1 MIPIRDEIK
10 THRTPIVNYVLII
23 INVLV
28 FLWMFLNSA
37 NAEQIFTEYALTP
50 ANLRDG
56 IDLGDISD
64 FFTSMFMHGGWM
76 HLIGNM
82 MYLWIFGDNIED
94 RLGHIGYVIYYLAG
108 GIAAAL
114 LQIVINPGSAI
125 PMVGASG
132 AIAAVLG
139 TYLILYPQSRVYT
152 FIPIGYYA
160 RMRLM
165 PAIVVLGM
173 WFLLQLI
180 SGVGSL
186 GALDQGGTAYFAH
199 IGGFLFGLVVGWL
212 FKREGVSLNLLL
224 QAGVS

>member
-10 THRTPIVNYVLII
+10 THRTPIVNYALIV

-28 FLWMFLNSA
+28 FLWMFLNSG
-37 NAEQIFTEYALTP
+37 NLENIYYEYALIP
-50 ANLRDG
+50 ANFLNG
-56 IDLGDISD
+56 IDLGDIKD
-64 FFTSMFMHGGWM
+64 MFTSMFMHGGWM

-82 MYLWIFGDNIED
+82 LYLWIFGDNIED
-94 RLGHIGYVIYYLAG
+94 RLGHLGYLLFYLAG
-108 GIAAAL
+108 GLAAAL
-114 LQIVINPGSAI
+114 LQTFISPSSQI

-139 TYLILYPQSRVYT
+139 AYLVMYPNSRVYT
-152 FIPIGYYA
+152 FVPIGFYA
-160 RMRLM
+160 RVRLM
-165 PAIVVLGM
+165 PAIVVLGL

-199 IGGFLFGLVVGWL
+199 IGGFIFGLVVGWL
-212 FKREGVSLNLLL
+212 FKRGGREPQPAPPSW
-224 QAGVS
+224 S

>member
-10 THRTPIVNYVLII
+10 THRTPIVNYALVV

-37 NAEQIFTEYALTP
+37 NLESIYYQYALIP
-50 ANLRDG
+50 ANFLNG
-56 IDLGDISD
+56 IDMGDITD
-64 FFTSMFMHGGWM
+64 LFTSMFMHGGWM

-82 MYLWIFGDNIED
+82 LYLWIFGDNIED
-94 RLGHIGYVIYYLAG
+94 RLGHIGYLLFYLAG
-108 GIAAAL
+108 GLAAAL
-114 LQIVINPGSAI
+114 LQTLISPSSQI

-139 TYLILYPQSRVYT
+139 AYLVMYPNSRVYT
-152 FIPIGYYA
+152 FIPIGFYA
-160 RMRLM
+160 RVQLV
-165 PAIVVLGM
+165 PAIVVLGL

-186 GALDQGGTAYFAH
+186 SVLDQGGTAYFAH
-199 IGGFLFGLVVGWL
+199 IGGFIFGLIVGGL
-212 FKREGVSLNLLL
+212 FKRRGLDPRPAPPSWN
-224 QAGVS
+224 

>member
-10 THRTPIVNYVLII
+10 THRTPIVNYALVV

-28 FLWMFLNSA
+28 FLWMFLNSG
-37 NAEQIFTEYALTP
+37 NLESIYYEYALIP
-50 ANLRDG
+50 SNFLNG
-56 IDLGDISD
+56 INLGDVKDI
-64 FFTSMFMHGGWM
+64 FTSMFMHGGWM

-82 MYLWIFGDNIED
+82 LYLWIFGDNIED
-94 RLGHIGYVIYYLAG
+94 RLGHIGYLIFYLAG

-114 LQIVINPGSAI
+114 LQTLISPSSQI

-132 AIAAVLG
+132 AIAGVLG
-139 TYLILYPQSRVYT
+139 AYLVMYPNSRVYT
-152 FIPIGYYA
+152 FIPIGFYA
-160 RMRLM
+160 RVRLV
-165 PAIVVLGM
+165 PAVVVLGL

-199 IGGFLFGLVVGWL
+199 IGGFIFGLIVGWM
-212 FKREGVSLNLLL
+212 FKRRGREPQPAPPSW
-224 QAGVS
+224 A

>member
-10 THRTPIVNYVLII
+10 THRTPIVNYALVV

-28 FLWMFLNSA
+28 FLWMFLNSG
-37 NAEQIFTEYALTP
+37 NLESIYYEYALIP
-50 ANLRDG
+50 SNFLNG
-56 IDLGDISD
+56 IDLGDVKD
-64 FFTSMFMHGGWM
+64 VFTSMFMHGGWM

-82 MYLWIFGDNIED
+82 LYLWIFGDNIED
-94 RLGHIGYVIYYLAG
+94 RLGHIGYLIFYLVG

-114 LQIVINPGSAI
+114 LQTLISPSSQI

-132 AIAAVLG
+132 AIAGVLG
-139 TYLILYPQSRVYT
+139 AYLVMYPNSRVYT
-152 FIPIGYYA
+152 FIPIGFYA
-160 RMRLM
+160 RVRLV
-165 PAIVVLGM
+165 PAVVVLGL

-199 IGGFLFGLVVGWL
+199 IGGFIFGLIVGWM
-212 FKREGVSLNLLL
+212 FKRRGREPQPAPPSW
-224 QAGVS
+224 A

>member
-10 THRTPIVNYVLII
+10 THRTPIVNYALVV

-28 FLWMFLNSA
+28 FLWMFLNSG
-37 NAEQIFTEYALTP
+37 NLESIYYEYALIP
-50 ANLRDG
+50 SNFLNG
-56 IDLGDISD
+56 IDLGDVKD
-64 FFTSMFMHGGWM
+64 VFTSMFMHGGWM

-82 MYLWIFGDNIED
+82 LYLWIFGDNIED
-94 RLGHIGYVIYYLAG
+94 RLGHIGYLIFYLAG

-114 LQIVINPGSAI
+114 LQTLISPSSQI

-132 AIAAVLG
+132 AIAGVLG
-139 TYLILYPQSRVYT
+139 AYLVMYPNSRVYT
-152 FIPIGYYA
+152 FIPIGFYA
-160 RMRLM
+160 RVRLV
-165 PAIVVLGM
+165 PAVVVLGL

-199 IGGFLFGLVVGWL
+199 IGGFIFGLIVGWM
-212 FKREGVSLNLLL
+212 FKR
-224 QAGVS
+224 

>member
-10 THRTPIVNYVLII
+10 THRTPIVNYVLIL

-37 NAEQIFTEYALTP
+37 NAEQIFAEYALTP
-50 ANLRDG
+50 ANLGDG
-56 IDLGDISD
+56 IDLDDISD

-94 RLGHIGYVIYYLAG
+94 RLGHVGYLIYYLAG

-114 LQIVINPGSAI
+114 LQIMINPGSAI

-180 SGVGSL
+180 SGAGSL

-199 IGGFLFGLVVGWL
+199 IGGFLFGLLIGWL
-212 FKREGVSLNLLL
+212 FKKRGRQPQPAPPTWS
-224 QAGVS
+224 

>member
-10 THRTPIVNYVLII
+10 THRTPIVNYALVV

-37 NAEQIFTEYALTP
+37 NLEQIYYEYALIP
-50 ANLRDG
+50 ANIFNG
-56 IDLGDISD
+56 IDVGDITD
-64 FFTSMFMHGGWM
+64 LFTSMFMHGGWM

-82 MYLWIFGDNIED
+82 LYLWIFGDNIED
-94 RLGHIGYVIYYLAG
+94 RLGHIGYLIFYLAG
-108 GIAAAL
+108 GLAAAF
-114 LQIVINPGSAI
+114 LQIIISPSSQI

-139 TYLILYPQSRVYT
+139 AYLVMYPNSRVYT
-152 FIPIGYYA
+152 FIPIGFYA
-160 RMRLM
+160 RVRLM
-165 PAIVVLGM
+165 PAVVVLGL
-173 WFLLQLI
+173 WFVLQLI

-199 IGGFLFGLVVGWL
+199 IGGFIFGLVVGWL
-212 FKREGVSLNLLL
+212 FKRRGLEPQPAPPSW
-224 QAGVS
+224 S

>member
-10 THRTPIVNYVLII
+10 THRTPIVNYALVV

-37 NAEQIFTEYALTP
+37 KLESIYYEYALIP
-50 ANLRDG
+50 ANFLNG
-56 IDLGDISD
+56 IDMGDISD
-64 FFTSMFMHGGWM
+64 LLTSMFMHGGWM

-82 MYLWIFGDNIED
+82 LYLWIFGDNIED
-94 RLGHIGYVIYYLAG
+94 RLGHVGYLLFYLAG
-108 GIAAAL
+108 GLAAAL
-114 LQIVINPGSAI
+114 LQTVISPSSQI

-139 TYLILYPQSRVYT
+139 AYLVMYPNSRVYT
-152 FIPIGYYA
+152 FIPIGFYA
-160 RMRLM
+160 RVRLM
-165 PAIVVLGM
+165 PAIVVLCL

-199 IGGFLFGLVVGWL
+199 IGGFVFGMIVGWL
-212 FKREGVSLNLLL
+212 FKRRGLDPQPAPPSW
-224 QAGVS
+224 S

>member
-114 LQIVINPGSAI
+114 LQIVINPG
-125 PMVGASG
+125 
-132 AIAAVLG
+132 
-139 TYLILYPQSRVYT
+139 
-152 FIPIGYYA
+152 
-160 RMRLM
+160 
-165 PAIVVLGM
+165 
-173 WFLLQLI
+173 
-180 SGVGSL
+180 
-186 GALDQGGTAYFAH
+186 
-199 IGGFLFGLVVGWL
+199 
-212 FKREGVSLNLLL
+212 
-224 QAGVS
+224 

>member
-10 THRTPIVNYVLII
+10 THRTPIVNYALVV

-28 FLWMFLNSA
+28 FLWMFLNSG
-37 NAEQIFTEYALTP
+37 NLESIYYEYALIP
-50 ANLRDG
+50 SNFLNG
-56 IDLGDISD
+56 IDLGDVKD
-64 FFTSMFMHGGWM
+64 VFTSMFMHGGWM

-82 MYLWIFGDNIED
+82 LYLWIFGVNIED
-94 RLGHIGYVIYYLAG
+94 RLGHIGYLIFYLAG

-114 LQIVINPGSAI
+114 LQTLISPSSQI

-132 AIAAVLG
+132 AIAGVLG
-139 TYLILYPQSRVYT
+139 AYLVMYPNSRVYT
-152 FIPIGYYA
+152 FIPIGFYA
-160 RMRLM
+160 RVRLV
-165 PAIVVLGM
+165 PAVVVLGL

-199 IGGFLFGLVVGWL
+199 IGGFIFGLIVGWM
-212 FKREGVSLNLLL
+212 FKRRGREPQPAPPSW
-224 QAGVS
+224 A

>member
-10 THRTPIVNYVLII
+10 THRTPIVNYALVV

-28 FLWMFLNSA
+28 FLWMFLNSG
-37 NAEQIFTEYALTP
+37 NLESIYYEYALIP
-50 ANLRDG
+50 SNFLNG
-56 IDLGDISD
+56 IDLGDVKDI
-64 FFTSMFMHGGWM
+64 FTSMFMHGGWM

-82 MYLWIFGDNIED
+82 LYLWIFGDNIED
-94 RLGHIGYVIYYLAG
+94 RLGHIGYLIFYLAG

-114 LQIVINPGSAI
+114 LQTLISPGSQI

-132 AIAAVLG
+132 AIAGVLG
-139 TYLILYPQSRVYT
+139 AYLVMYPNSRVYT
-152 FIPIGYYA
+152 FIPIGFYA
-160 RMRLM
+160 RVRLV
-165 PAIVVLGM
+165 PAVVVLGL

-199 IGGFLFGLVVGWL
+199 IGGFIFGLIVGWM
-212 FKREGVSLNLLL
+212 FKRRGREPQPAPPSW
-224 QAGVS
+224 A

>member
-10 THRTPIVNYVLII
+10 THRTPIVNYALVV

-28 FLWMFLNSA
+28 FLWMFLNSG
-37 NAEQIFTEYALTP
+37 NLESIYYEYALIP
-50 ANLRDG
+50 SNFLNG
-56 IDLGDISD
+56 IDLGDVKDI
-64 FFTSMFMHGGWM
+64 FTSMFMHGGWM

-82 MYLWIFGDNIED
+82 LYLWIFGDNIED
-94 RLGHIGYVIYYLAG
+94 RLGHIGYLIFYLAG

-114 LQIVINPGSAI
+114 LQTLISPGSQI

-132 AIAAVLG
+132 AIAGVLG
-139 TYLILYPQSRVYT
+139 AYLVLYPNSRVYT
-152 FIPIGYYA
+152 FIPIGFYA
-160 RMRLM
+160 RVRLV
-165 PAIVVLGM
+165 PAVVVLGL

-199 IGGFLFGLVVGWL
+199 IGGFIFGLIVGWM
-212 FKREGVSLNLLL
+212 FKRRGREPQPAPPSW
-224 QAGVS
+224 A